1 MYWLASRCVCA
12 RLLTPLFGRQLDRD
26 CKGVIGFKEY
36 LQGVHVL
43 QRGSR
48 QDLLKFLF
56 AGARVTTPASPPCC
70 SLTFVFICCVC
81 VRLAHCAVHDENMD
95 GELSK
100 QELFRFFLASL
111 RVSVNENI
119 EQSTPSLE
127 RLARN
132 ACAHSREL
140 CRVYPQ

>member
-1 MYWLASRCVCA
+1 MCRCPDLETFRRGTPALSVEDNFFSERVFAVVRPCTGWCVCA

-56 AGARVTTPASPPCC
+56 AGACVATPSSSTA
-70 SLTFVFICCVC
+70 
-81 VRLAHCAVHDENMD
+81 
-95 GELSK
+95 
-100 QELFRFFLASL
+100 LFSYL
-111 RVSVNENI
+111 RVRMLRV
-119 EQSTPSLE
+119 
-127 RLARN
+127 
-132 ACAHSREL
+132 CASCPL
-140 CRVYPQ
+140 CSA

>member
-1 MYWLASRCVCA
+1 MSVSRPGDVSAWHTCVECGGQLLQRACLRGGTSMYWLASRCVCA

-81 VRLAHCAVHDENMD
+81 VRLA
-95 GELSK
+95 
-100 QELFRFFLASL
+100 Q
-111 RVSVNENI
+111 
-119 EQSTPSLE
+119 
-127 RLARN
+127 
-132 ACAHSREL
+132 L
-140 CRVYPQ
+140 CSA

>member
-1 MYWLASRCVCA
+1 MCYNEGPGKICSSSYSLVRAWQHL
-12 RLLTPLFGRQLDRD
+12 P
-26 CKGVIGFKEY
+26 
-36 LQGVHVL
+36 
-43 QRGSR
+43 
-48 QDLLKFLF
+48 
-56 AGARVTTPASPPCC
+56 PPPCC
-70 SLTFVFICCVC
+70 SLTFVFVCCVC

>member
-81 VRLAHCAVHDENMD
+81 VRLA
-95 GELSK
+95 
-100 QELFRFFLASL
+100 Q
-111 RVSVNENI
+111 
-119 EQSTPSLE
+119 
-127 RLARN
+127 
-132 ACAHSREL
+132 L
-140 CRVYPQ
+140 CSA